1 MNIQDGAVKELYN
14 LYSKDI
20 LHYSMSL
27 LKNYD
32 DAQDALQEVFIR
44 YIDSRNSFRGD
55 CSHKTYL
62 LVITRNYCY
71 KKMSGKSRNGVPIDN
86 ELAAR
91 SESSLDEKITLNEAI
106 KKLSKEEFELIYLRE
121 YACHSYQ
128 EISEILDIS
137 IDNVKVRLFRV
148 RDKLRKYLK

>member
-1 MNIQDGAVKELYN
+1 MNIQDGAVKELFN

-20 LHYSMSL
+20 LQYSLSL

-44 YIDSRNSFRGD
+44 YIDSRNSFRGE
-55 CSHKTYL
+55 CSHKTFL

-71 KKMSGKSRNGVPIDN
+71 KKLSGKSGKNVPLDN
-86 ELAAR
+86 ELPAL
-91 SESSLDEKITLNEAI
+91 ESSSIEEKITLNEAI
-106 KKLSKEEFELIYLRE
+106 KKLSREEFELIYLRE

-128 EISEILDIS
+128 EISEILEIS
-137 IDNVKVRLFRV
+137 VDNVKVRLFRV

>member
-1 MNIQDGAVKELYN
+1 MNTQDGIVKDLFN
-14 LYSKDI
+14 RYSKDV

-27 LKNYD
+27 LKDHD
-32 DAQDALQEVFIR
+32 DAKDALQEVFIR
-44 YIDSRNSFRGD
+44 FIDSYKSFRGE

-71 KKMSGKSRNGVPIDN
+71 NKLGGKAGKDLP
-86 ELAAR
+86 
-91 SESSLDEKITLNEAI
+91 LDEAMAAGSGYSIEDKITLNDAM
-106 KKLSKEEFELIYLRE
+106 KKLGKEEFELIYLRE

-128 EISEILDIS
+128 EISEILGIS
-137 IDNVKVRLFRV
+137 VDNVKIRLFRV